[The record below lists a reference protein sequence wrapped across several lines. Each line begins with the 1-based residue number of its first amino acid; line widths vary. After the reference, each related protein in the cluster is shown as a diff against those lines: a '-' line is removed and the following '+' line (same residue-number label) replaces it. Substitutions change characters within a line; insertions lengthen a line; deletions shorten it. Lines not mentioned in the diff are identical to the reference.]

1 MSSLFFLF
9 PLPCSWLTLSA
20 EICVQNVLHACLAEG
35 NTKPPFP
42 KHCQHFEVFS
52 LIIIPVIYLDDL
64 ADRKKPLLSLV
75 GHGHMFKAGEEAAR
89 RGRGPRKTAK
99 EDLEIPHIPAPW
111 DPISFQASTVCS
123 LQGTLL
129 PTLRILFAAVS
140 MQSWN
145 LACALG
151 RCALGYDAQL
161 SASAF

>member
-1 MSSLFFLF
+1 M
-9 PLPCSWLTLSA
+9 
-20 EICVQNVLHACLAEG
+20 
-35 NTKPPFP
+35 
-42 KHCQHFEVFS
+42 FS

-89 RGRGPRKTAK
+89 RGRGPRKRAK

-129 PTLRILFAAVS
+129 PTLRILFAACKAEIFFVPWVGVPWVMMPSSQPQPFKKQFTYRIVWMALICRTKSWEEEEVEEDCPDDVRKTSLWRAHVS
-140 MQSWN
+140 
-145 LACALG
+145 G
-151 RCALGYDAQL
+151 
-161 SASAF
+161 